1 MTETARALLEALFM
15 TAVEA
20 ALPARCLPPH
30 LPPPPAG
37 RTVVIGAGKGAAAMA
52 RTVEENWTGPL
63 DGLVVTRRGHGVPCD
78 RIEVIEAAHP
88 VPDATGEAAAGRVL
102 EAVANL
108 APDDLVLFLV
118 LGGGS
123 ALLALPAPGL
133 SLDDKRAVT
142 TALLRSGAAIGEI
155 NCVRKH
161 LSAIKG
167 GRLAAAA
174 HPAAFV
180 NLLISDVPGDDPAV
194 IASGP
199 GVADPSSFAD
209 ARAVLDKYAIDPP
222 AAVRAHLDAAADET
236 PKPGDPRLANARAIL
251 CAAPAE
257 SLERAAAL
265 ARRHDIE
272 PVLLGDALEG
282 EARELARSHATLA
295 REAIEAGRELL
306 GVLISGGEA
315 TVTITGRGRGG
326 PNAEYAL
333 ALALALEGTGGI
345 YAIACDTDGIDGSED
360 NAGAWIGPDT
370 LARARAASLDPAA
383 HLADNDAY
391 GFFAALGDLVVTG
404 PTRTN
409 VNDFRAI
416 LIAPDDEWGG

>member
-1 MTETARALLEALFM
+1 MTKTARDLLEALFI
-15 TAVEA
+15 TAVDA

-37 RTVVIGAGKGAAAMA
+37 RTVVIGAGKGAGAMA
-52 RTVEENWTGPL
+52 RAVEENWPGPFE
-63 DGLVVTRRGHGVPCD
+63 GLVVTRRGHGVPCET
-78 RIEVIEAAHP
+78 IEVIEAAHP
-88 VPDATGEAAAGRVL
+88 VPDGAGEAAARRIL
-102 EAVANL
+102 DAVANL
-108 APDDLVLFLV
+108 TADDLVLFLV
-118 LGGGS
+118 SGGGS
-123 ALLALPAPGL
+123 ALLSLPAPGL

-142 TALLRSGAAIGEI
+142 AALLRSGAAIGEI

-174 HPAAFV
+174 HPAQFV
-180 NLLISDVPGDDPAV
+180 SLLISDVPGDDPAV

-199 GVADPSSFAD
+199 GIADPGSFAE
-209 ARAVLDKYAIDPP
+209 ARAVLEKYAIEPP
-222 AAVRAHLDAAADET
+222 AAVRPHLDAAADET

-257 SLERAAAL
+257 SHQCAAAL
-265 ARRHDIE
+265 ARSQNIE

-282 EARELARSHATLA
+282 EARELAQSHAALA
-295 REAIEAGRELL
+295 RETLEAGDLPA
-306 GVLISGGEA
+306 VLISGGEA
-315 TVTITGRGRGG
+315 TVTIAGQGRGG

-333 ALALALEGTGGI
+333 ALALALEGTAAI

-360 NAGAWIGPDT
+360 NAGALVGPDT

-391 GFFAALGDLVVTG
+391 GFFEALGDLVVTG

-416 LIAPDDEWGG
+416 LIAPDEEWGG